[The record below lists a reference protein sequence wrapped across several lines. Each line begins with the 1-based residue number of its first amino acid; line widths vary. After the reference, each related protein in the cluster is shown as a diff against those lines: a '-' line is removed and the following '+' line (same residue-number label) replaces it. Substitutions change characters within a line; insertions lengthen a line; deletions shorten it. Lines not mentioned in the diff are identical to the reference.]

1 MDLGIFLLNKVH
13 LAVRALTDDLKEY
26 EVVDGDVTSDSN
38 LVGTNLLVLFE
49 LSFRVDSLL
58 LGRHIGILFHH
69 SVYI

>member
-1 MDLGIFLLNKVH
+1 MDLGIFLLDKVH